1 MIKCV
6 YIEVRPPRGCI
17 FNNFRL
23 PSLQPLSALLAR
35 MQLFRIFL
43 SSPLVSLIPAALAAP
58 GTGALD
64 HAVAPRELI
73 RRAAPDSPSGDYA
86 PATVDCPDEK
96 PTIRS
101 AGNLSTSER
110 EWLEIRRP
118 KTIDPMVRFFENS
131 GLTDFDAAGFVNDNA
146 QNFSVVPNIGIA
158 VSGGGYRAL
167 MNGAG
172 FLAAADSRTPGSTD
186 AGGIGNLL
194 QATTYL
200 AGLSGGG
207 WLVGSMFANNFSSVV
222 QLRDGYENS
231 ALWQFSNSIFE
242 GPETSG
248 LSILNMAEYWDNVYD
263 QIVDK
268 RDAGYEISITDTWG
282 RALSYQLI
290 NAVDGGPT
298 YTFSS
303 IAEWSNFT
311 DADTPMP
318 ILVADERRPDT
329 TIISLNS
336 TVLEFNPW
344 EMGSFDPTI
353 YGFAPTRYVGS
364 NFSDGSVPSD
374 GHCVR
379 GFDQYGFVMGTSSSL
394 FNSFLLQNISSDSV
408 PDFVLDMVTS
418 IMTSIGDD
426 NNDIAAW
433 KPNPFYKYNG
443 GTNANADE
451 EQLTLVDGGLDLQ
464 NIPLHPLIQPVRN
477 LDVIFAV
484 DSSADTTYNWP
495 NGTALRATYD
505 RSKEDIANGT
515 AFPAVP
521 DAETFINL
529 KLNQKP
535 TFFGC
540 NTSEFT
546 SANQTVPPLIVY
558 VPNTPYTQYSNVSTF
573 DPSYDDWQ
581 RNSIITNGYNVAT
594 MGNASAS
601 VDSSWPACAACA
613 VLSRSL
619 ERVGTEL
626 SATCKDCMSRYCWY
640 GATDSTPVT
649 SFEPT
654 PILELDVMSA
664 GVSLLRGP
672 GRTVGGGR
680 AWIVACAAGLAM
692 VF

>member
-43 SSPLVSLIPAALAAP
+43 SSPFVSLIPAALAAP
-58 GTGALD
+58 GSGALD
-64 HAVAPRELI
+64 YVAPRELI

-110 EWLEIRRP
+110 DWLEIRRP

-433 KPNPFYKYNG
+433 KPNPFYQYNG

-654 PILELDVMSA
+654 PILELDIMSA

-672 GRTVGGGR
+672 GRTVGGGG

>member
-43 SSPLVSLIPAALAAP
+43 SSPFVSLIPAALAAP
-58 GTGALD
+58 GSGALD
-64 HAVAPRELI
+64 YVAPRELI

-110 EWLEIRRP
+110 DWLEIRRP

-433 KPNPFYKYNG
+433 KPNPFYQYNG

-664 GVSLLRGP
+664 GVSLLRGQ
-672 GRTVGGGR
+672 GRAVGGGV

>member
-110 EWLEIRRP
+110 DWLEIRRP

>member
-110 EWLEIRRP
+110 DWLEIRRP

-433 KPNPFYKYNG
+433 KPNPFYQYNG

-664 GVSLLRGP
+664 GVSLLRGQ
-672 GRTVGGGR
+672 GRAVGGGV

>member
-1 MIKCV
+1 M
-6 YIEVRPPRGCI
+6 RPPRGCI

-43 SSPLVSLIPAALAAP
+43 SSPFVSLIPAALAAP
-58 GTGALD
+58 GSGALD
-64 HAVAPRELI
+64 YVAPRELI

-110 EWLEIRRP
+110 DWLEIRRP

-433 KPNPFYKYNG
+433 KPNPFYQYNG
-443 GTNANADE
+443 DTNANADE

-484 DSSADTTYNWP
+484 DSSADTTYSWP

-546 SANQTVPPLIVY
+546 SANQTIPPLIVY

-664 GVSLLRGP
+664 GVSLLRGQ
-672 GRTVGGGR
+672 GRAVGGGV

>member
-43 SSPLVSLIPAALAAP
+43 SSPFVSLIPAALAAP
-58 GTGALD
+58 GSGALD
-64 HAVAPRELI
+64 YVAPRELI

-131 GLTDFDAAGFVNDNA
+131 GLADFDAAGFVNDNA

-242 GPETSG
+242 GPETGG

-664 GVSLLRGP
+664 GVSLLRGQ
-672 GRTVGGGR
+672 GRAVGGGV

>member
-43 SSPLVSLIPAALAAP
+43 SSPFVSLIPAALAAP
-58 GTGALD
+58 GSGALD
-64 HAVAPRELI
+64 YVAPRELI

-131 GLTDFDAAGFVNDNA
+131 GLADFDAAGFVNDNA

-433 KPNPFYKYNG
+433 KPNPFYQYNG

-664 GVSLLRGP
+664 GVSLLRGQ
-672 GRTVGGGR
+672 GRAVGGGV

>member
-43 SSPLVSLIPAALAAP
+43 SSPFVSLIPAALAAP
-58 GTGALD
+58 GSGALD
-64 HAVAPRELI
+64 YVAPRELI

-110 EWLEIRRP
+110 DWLEIRRP

-433 KPNPFYKYNG
+433 KPNPFYQYNG

>member
-1 MIKCV
+1 
-6 YIEVRPPRGCI
+6 
-17 FNNFRL
+17 
-23 PSLQPLSALLAR
+23 

-43 SSPLVSLIPAALAAP
+43 SSPFVSLIPAALAAP
-58 GTGALD
+58 GSGALD
-64 HAVAPRELI
+64 YVAPRELI

-110 EWLEIRRP
+110 DWLEIRRP

-664 GVSLLRGP
+664 GVSLLRGQ
-672 GRTVGGGR
+672 GRAVGGGV

>member
-43 SSPLVSLIPAALAAP
+43 SSPFVSLIPAALAAP
-58 GTGALD
+58 GSGALD
-64 HAVAPRELI
+64 YVAPRELI

-110 EWLEIRRP
+110 DWLEIRRP

-664 GVSLLRGP
+664 GVSLLRGQ
-672 GRTVGGGR
+672 GRAVGGGV

>member
-43 SSPLVSLIPAALAAP
+43 SSPFVSLIPAALAAP
-58 GTGALD
+58 GSGALD
-64 HAVAPRELI
+64 YVAPRELI

-110 EWLEIRRP
+110 DWLEIRRP

-433 KPNPFYKYNG
+433 KPNPFYQYNG

-664 GVSLLRGP
+664 GVSLLRGQ
-672 GRTVGGGR
+672 GRAVGGGV

-692 VF
+692 AF

>member
-1 MIKCV
+1 M
-6 YIEVRPPRGCI
+6 RPPRGCI

-43 SSPLVSLIPAALAAP
+43 SSPFVSLIPAALAAP
-58 GTGALD
+58 GSGALD
-64 HAVAPRELI
+64 YVAPRELI

-110 EWLEIRRP
+110 DWLEIRRP

-433 KPNPFYKYNG
+433 KPNPFYQYNG

-664 GVSLLRGP
+664 GVSLLRGQ
-672 GRTVGGGR
+672 GRAVGGGV

>member
-1 MIKCV
+1 M
-6 YIEVRPPRGCI
+6 RSPRGCI

-43 SSPLVSLIPAALAAP
+43 SSPFVSLIPAALAAP
-58 GTGALD
+58 GSGALD
-64 HAVAPRELI
+64 YVAPRELI

-110 EWLEIRRP
+110 DWLEIRRP

-664 GVSLLRGP
+664 GVSLLRGQ
-672 GRTVGGGR
+672 GRAVGGGV

>member
-43 SSPLVSLIPAALAAP
+43 SSPFVSLIPAALAAP
-58 GTGALD
+58 GSGALD
-64 HAVAPRELI
+64 YVAPRELI

-110 EWLEIRRP
+110 DWLEIRRP

>member
-43 SSPLVSLIPAALAAP
+43 SSPFVSLIPAALAAP
-58 GTGALD
+58 GSGALD
-64 HAVAPRELI
+64 YVAPRELI

-110 EWLEIRRP
+110 DWLEIRRP

-433 KPNPFYKYNG
+433 KPNPFYQYNG
-443 GTNANADE
+443 GMNANADE

-664 GVSLLRGP
+664 GVSLLRGQ
-672 GRTVGGGR
+672 GRAVGGGV

>member
-23 PSLQPLSALLAR
+23 PSLQPLSASLAR

-43 SSPLVSLIPAALAAP
+43 SSPFVSLIPAALAAP

-654 PILELDVMSA
+654 PILELDIMSA

-672 GRTVGGGR
+672 GRTVGGGG
-680 AWIVACAAGLAM
+680 AWIVACVAGLAM